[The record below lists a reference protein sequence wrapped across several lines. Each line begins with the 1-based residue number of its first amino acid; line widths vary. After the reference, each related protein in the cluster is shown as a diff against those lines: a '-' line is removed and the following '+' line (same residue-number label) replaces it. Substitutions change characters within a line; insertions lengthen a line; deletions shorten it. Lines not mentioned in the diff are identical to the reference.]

1 MKRKY
6 TVTVTDA
13 EGNIKE
19 VSHLTAMNGQE
30 LFVKLYPYAKTIMEC
45 DSLEETKIID
55 VDGYVIDVDPYVY
68 EPDVFLRFILTS
80 IDNPKDRLSLTPF
93 GIEESTE

>member
-55 VDGYVIDVDPYVY
+55 VDGYVMAVDLNVFELDVVL
-68 EPDVFLRFILTS
+68 EIILSS
-80 IDNPKDRLSLTPF
+80 IDDPKDRLSLTPF
-93 GIEESTE
+93 GIKESTE